1 MPVMADRIRRARM
14 KLQESEMERL
24 TVVVAQQQEEIS
36 ALMASLERQA
46 AGLQRLSSELKAGK
60 TPVTIVA
67 DI

>member
-1 MPVMADRIRRARM
+1 M

-24 TVVVAQQQEEIS
+24 AVVVAQQQEEIS
-36 ALMASLERQA
+36 ALMAGLERQA

-60 TPVTIVA
+60 TPATIVA